1 MRGNPGSVA
10 LLCILALS
18 LLAASVTGAQHRER
32 ADRPE
37 ERPGR
42 EHFQLKIGAGY
53 DQGDFG
59 TSDTTRSVY
68 VPITLRYLG
77 ERFEVGMTASLVYL
91 DTESSV
97 VVVDGLPVPA
107 ERRRRTEEA
116 GIGDLI
122 FRARYYALDDA
133 GPDSLIPALTP
144 FVKLKAPTADESKGF
159 GTGEWDG
166 GFGLEFDKRF
176 REFFVLGDVG
186 YTFMGDPPDEDF
198 RDRPGASLGIGRY
211 FTPDLAL
218 MALLDWRRSLVRG
231 QDDSLDLVGIAQI
244 KLAPTLTVS
253 PYTFVGLTNGSPD
266 FGVGAE
272 LSWRFG
278 RY

>member
-1 MRGNPGSVA
+1 MKNRSGSGA
-10 LLCILALS
+10 LLGILALS
-18 LLAASVTGAQHRER
+18 LLAASVADAQRRDR
-32 ADRPE
+32 AERPE
-37 ERPGR
+37 EPPGR

-53 DQGDFG
+53 DQGDFD
-59 TSDTTRSVY
+59 TSNTTRSAYLPV
-68 VPITLRYLG
+68 TLRYLG
-77 ERFEVGMTASLVYL
+77 ERFEIGVTASLVYL

-97 VVVDGLPVPA
+97 VVVDGVPAPA

-116 GIGDLI
+116 GFGDLI
-122 FRARYYALDDA
+122 LRARYYAVDDPGA
-133 GPDSLIPALTP
+133 GSLIPALTP
-144 FVKLKAPTADESKGF
+144 FVKLKAPTADESKGL

-176 REFFVLGDVG
+176 REFFVLGDVS
-186 YTFMGDPPDEDF
+186 YIFMGDPPDEDF

-211 FTPDLAL
+211 LTPDLAV

-231 QDDSLDLVGIAQI
+231 KDDPLDLVGVAQV
-244 KLAPTLTVS
+244 KLASTLTVF
-253 PYTFVGLTNGSPD
+253 PYTFVGLTKGSPD
-266 FGVGAE
+266 FGIGAE